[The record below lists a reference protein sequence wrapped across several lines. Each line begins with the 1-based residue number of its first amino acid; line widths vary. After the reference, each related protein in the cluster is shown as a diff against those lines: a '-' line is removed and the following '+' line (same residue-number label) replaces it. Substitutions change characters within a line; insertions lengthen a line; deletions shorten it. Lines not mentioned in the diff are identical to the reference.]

1 MKKNRKVE
9 RIRILNI
16 NQDVAIS
23 RHSWVIGFHESI
35 ELVDTLQSMFIRCVA
50 MKKFVLYKAFKCA
63 DLREISAKNSAPMH

>member
-35 ELVDTLQSMFIRCVA
+35 ELIDTLQSMFIRCVA
-50 MKKFVLYKAFKCA
+50 MKKFVLNKAFKCTE
-63 DLREISAKNSAPMH
+63 LREISAKNSAPMH